1 MNSQNSHSDRSRTR
15 PSSNPASRRDTRAQ
29 STLVGVLLLFG
40 ILVTLV
46 ALIQLTAVPGWNQ
59 AIEVEHNERVQDDLQ
74 DVMGD
79 IHEVG
84 RLGQTRTST
93 VELGVGYPTR
103 PFLLNPPAAS
113 GRLHATAERP
123 FEVRNIEIEGVDNYW
138 PPGTEEGVIAG
149 HTHQLIYEARYNE
162 HQDAPISV
170 YENGLLYNEL
180 DDRAVIAEEPFLDGN
195 RISLTALGGDTDR
208 QSTRQVTVPVRSES
222 GPSQAVPV
230 RSADGDPIE
239 ITVPTRLPES
249 KWEELLEPEFDERG
263 GHILGGADGVVVS
276 DGSLTVTLES
286 EMAYELELARV
297 AVDRQA
303 DRTEPHYITDIS
315 GGETPVRPNRGQRL
329 VFEVRDKLNNPKP
342 GVDVE
347 FEATGGWLSQSSG
360 RTDSDGRVSV
370 RYTAPPDVSS
380 QSVTATADI
389 EGGTEPAINEQ
400 VTVPILVEDADDDED
415 QFIGTNPGVG
425 TERVQLIETRRNLGQ
440 DGVDMTFLNGAPG
453 EMTLTQMRVAFY
465 HRDPTGQETPTSGRF
480 SYDGSETVLDIPGQF
495 VGVDGPTLAP
505 DEEVTVTLGDLRNNP
520 TGDFLLIHTVW
531 IDEAGDGRFHSYFIS
546 IQN

>member
-1 MNSQNSHSDRSRTR
+1 MNSKTDHADR
-15 PSSNPASRRDTRAQ
+15 RRNRAQ

-79 IHEVG
+79 IHAVG
-84 RLGQTRTST
+84 RVGQTRTST

-113 GRLHATAERP
+113 GRLHATQSAP

-149 HTHQLIYEARYNE
+149 QTHQLIYEASYNE

-180 DDRAVIAEEPFLDGN
+180 DDRAVLAEEPFIDGN

-230 RSADGDPIE
+230 SSADGDPVE

-249 KWEELLEPEFDERG
+249 KWEELLTPEFEAQG
-263 GHILGGADGVVVS
+263 GHILDGADGVTVS
-276 DGSLTVTLES
+276 DGTLTVTLDP
-286 EMAYELELARV
+286 EMPYELELAQV
-297 AVDRQA
+297 AVDTQA

-315 GGETPVRPNRGQRL
+315 GGETPVRPNRGERL
-329 VFEVRDKLNNPKP
+329 VFEVRDEFNNPKP

-347 FEATGGWLSQSSG
+347 FEATDGTLSQASA
-360 RTDSDGRVSV
+360 RTDSEGRVSV
-370 RYTAPPDVSS
+370 RYTAPPDASS

-400 VTVPILVEDADDDED
+400 VTVPILVEDVDDDED
-415 QFIGTNPGVG
+415 QFIGVNPGTG
-425 TERVQLIETRRNLGQ
+425 TERVQLIETPRNQ
-440 DGVDMTFLNGAPG
+440 PENGVDMTFFNSAPG
-453 EMTLTQMRVAFY
+453 EMTLTQMRIAFY
-465 HRDPTGQETPTSGRF
+465 HTDPTGQQTPTSARF
-480 SYDGSETVLDIPGQF
+480 SYGGSETLLDIPGQF
-495 VGVDGPTLAP
+495 VGVNGPTLAP
-505 DEEVTVTLGDLRNNP
+505 DEEVTVTLGDIRNNP
-520 TGDFLLIHTVW
+520 AGDFLLIHTVW
-531 IDEAGDGRFHSYFIS
+531 VDEAGDGRFHSYFIS